1 MKRVKALTIGLSVLA
16 AGAVAQPAGHSATDP
31 LIASVYRVKQPRG
44 LMVTT
49 GGWAYCEQARPIARR
64 ARYTLLCGRYRLD
77 GYVGPGTRRL
87 RRLDW
92 GDALYL
98 RRLADEAQR
107 LHGEVGGALVLMGA
121 SYAGFGVASL
131 ASHHPGL
138 RPTRLVVVDSYFDL
152 AERRRHLPPGHE
164 TAREIDRV
172 TGGSLAA
179 LRARSASPAGLAR
192 IVRAGTDLM
201 VTWSISDDERREFQG
216 ATCDRG
222 ASAGTLAVVARLI
235 GRPTHGFVTRLR
247 HGLTFWR
254 HGAAMADGKPT
265 GRRFF
270 FPPTGVIPPGSV
282 CEP

>member
-1 MKRVKALTIGLSVLA
+1 MKLLTAALSVVA
-16 AGAVAQPAGHSATDP
+16 AVSVQPAGHSAADP
-31 LIASVYRVKQPRG
+31 LITSVYGVSQPRG

-77 GYVGPGTRRL
+77 GYVGPGTRGL

-92 GDALYL
+92 GDPLYL
-98 RRLADEAQR
+98 RRLADETQR
-107 LHGEVGGALVLMGA
+107 LHEEVGGALVLIGA

-131 ASHHPGL
+131 AAHHPAL

-152 AERRRHLPPGHE
+152 VERRRHLPPRHE
-164 TAREIDRV
+164 TAREIDGV
-172 TGGSLAA
+172 TGGSLAT

-192 IVRAGTDLM
+192 LVRAGTDLM
-201 VTWSISDDERREFQG
+201 VTWSISHDERREFQG

-222 ASAGTLAVVARLI
+222 ASAGTLAAVARLI

-265 GRRFF
+265 GHRLS
-270 FPPTGVIPPGSV
+270 FPPTGVIPRGSV